1 MFDAANGGS
10 LDQLVQMED
19 TPGGTVVGN
28 MFDDRGSAAEANAT
42 VMLRLT
48 KFEQTYGLQGLL
60 LAGNKWKRVAGYAG
74 SLPLVE
80 ITRAATNV
88 EVSGNSFFIR
98 SPTSPITVRAVED
111 GRVRDLHAT

>member
-28 MFDDRGSAAEANAT
+28 MFDDRGSAVEANAT

-48 KFEQTYGLQGLL
+48 KFEQTYGL
-60 LAGNKWKRVAGYAG
+60 
-74 SLPLVE
+74 
-80 ITRAATNV
+80 
-88 EVSGNSFFIR
+88 
-98 SPTSPITVRAVED
+98 
-111 GRVRDLHAT
+111 